1 MTGYFTSERVSVIL
15 TVVVIETSAG
25 QYCVS
30 DTQKITLL
38 SQLPPFLETFELC
51 VKRNV
56 MFSRAADLGEGL
68 SSTQSGLPL
77 GLPSLPEDLGVA
89 LAVQFNSRPRHSGH
103 CKVWGSQWSYLLTH
117 RG

>member
-1 MTGYFTSERVSVIL
+1 MFLTLFSSGNALPLTCCFHSVVLVFAIPFTFLISLFLGRKVTGYFTSERVSVIL

-30 DTQKITLL
+30 DTQKFISL

-56 MFSRAADLGEGL
+56 RFSA
-68 SSTQSGLPL
+68 
-77 GLPSLPEDLGVA
+77 
-89 LAVQFNSRPRHSGH
+89 
-103 CKVWGSQWSYLLTH
+103 LLT
-117 RG
+117 